1 MRILFVGTV
10 RFSENMLRKLIEINA
25 DVVGVVTGPDSGLN
39 ADYADLS
46 SICADNGIACH
57 LTEDINNVETI
68 AWVKRQSPDVIFC
81 LGWSRLLG
89 AEFLVLPKMGVVGF
103 HPTELPK
110 NRGRHPLIWALVL
123 GLKQTASTFIFMD
136 AGADS
141 GDILSQKMISVT
153 DVDDALSL
161 YEKVEQVAETQ
172 LVEIVAGLESADY
185 ARISQDESKANYW
198 RKRCANDGRID
209 WRMSASSIHNLVRG
223 LTRPYIGAEF
233 CLGDEVYKVWR
244 SRPLVI
250 AGIENSEPGKVL
262 EVKAGGSVVLKC
274 GEQCIELLE
283 TEPVLHVAKGQ
294 YL

>member
-1 MRILFVGTV
+1 VRILFVGTV
-10 RFSENMLRKLIEINA
+10 RFSEKMLRKLIEINA

-46 SICADNGIACH
+46 SICADNDIACH
-57 LTEDINNVETI
+57 LTQDINNVETI
-68 AWVKRQSPDVIFC
+68 AWVKRQKPDVIFC

-89 AEFLVLPKMGVVGF
+89 AEFLALSKMGVVGF

-123 GLKQTASTFIFMD
+123 GLKQTASTFFFMD
-136 AGADS
+136 SGADS
-141 GDILSQKMISVT
+141 GDILSQKKISVT

-172 LVEIVAGLESADY
+172 LVEIVAGLESGDY

-198 RKRCANDGRID
+198 RKRCENDGRID

-244 SRPLVI
+244 SRPLDI

-262 EVKAGGSVVLKC
+262 EVTARGSVVLKC